1 MYHYI
6 DDKDF
11 LKRMRSLCSGIIN
24 RLVQR
29 INNDSVMT
37 VEAHLVGSGAKNL
50 ETQNENEP
58 VDLDYNLCVIST
70 HEMDIKDGRAI
81 KEYIRKQFNA
91 VLTANG
97 WGDCEDSTSAL
108 STKRRHF
115 TKGNSTEFSIDVA
128 IVEERKNQ
136 WFRLIH
142 EKNGSAASDRYYWNE
157 VPHSEGLS
165 DKVSQLKKHHLWMD
179 VREVYLKKKNIYLK
193 QQDRNHPSFNVYI
206 EAVNEVYDKNF
217 PPKQ

>member
-24 RLVQR
+24 QLVQR

-50 ETQNENEP
+50 ETQNANNP

-70 HEMDIKDGRAI
+70 HEMDINDGRAI

-91 VLTANG
+91 VLNANG

-108 STKRRHF
+108 STERRHF

-128 IVEERKNQ
+128 IVAEGKNQ

-142 EKNGSAASDRYYWNE
+142 QKTGFAAYDRYYWNE
-157 VPHSEGLS
+157 APCSEGLS
-165 DKVSQLKKHHLWMD
+165 AKVDKLKKYHLWTNL
-179 VREVYLKKKNIYLK
+179 RNAYLDKKNMYLRR
-193 QQDRNHPSFNVYI
+193 QDRNHPSFNVYI
-206 EAVNEVYDKNF
+206 EAVNEVYYMNF
-217 PPKQ
+217 H